1 MEAIIVDTADTQTA
15 VISLME
21 HALNPS
27 SSLFLTAGAGEHL
40 VARVLHAPTPQGEK
54 NSVFS
59 HSLIV
64 ATSGSSGQ
72 PNLVALTGGALKASA
87 HATHRYLGGPGR
99 WITALPLAHIAGIQT
114 VLRSAFAG
122 LTPFVALSKPF
133 DPARFARDVQKA
145 RADTPSDIP
154 LYCSLVS
161 AQLQALLSAES
172 PSSLQY
178 LDAILVGGGFVEN
191 SLLRRAASAGLR
203 VVTTY
208 GMTETGGGCVYDGVP
223 LEGTS
228 VAEGE
233 DGRLLISGPTLMAGY
248 LDEVSPLVTKDGVT
262 WFETSDVGQV
272 DAEGRVRLSGR
283 SDDIIKSG
291 GVKVNLSDVSRAS
304 LKTPGVSGA
313 HTFGFPDPTWGRA
326 VAVVVETALD
336 PNIVGP
342 AVADTVRSEL
352 GTQSAPRWVVAVQK
366 MPRTELGKADR
377 DGVQRLAEAEI
388 GQGGAWRR

>member
-27 SSLFLTAGAGEHL
+27 SSLFLTAGAGEQL

-54 NSVFS
+54 NSVLS

-72 PNLVALTGGALKASA
+72 PNLVVLTGGALKASA
-87 HATHRYLGGPGR
+87 QATHRYLGGPGR

-161 AQLQALLSAES
+161 AQLEALLSAEN

-178 LDAILVGGGFVEN
+178 LDAILVGGGFVEK

-248 LDEVSPLVTKDGVT
+248 LDEVSPLATKDGVT
-262 WFETSDVGQV
+262 WFETTDVGQV